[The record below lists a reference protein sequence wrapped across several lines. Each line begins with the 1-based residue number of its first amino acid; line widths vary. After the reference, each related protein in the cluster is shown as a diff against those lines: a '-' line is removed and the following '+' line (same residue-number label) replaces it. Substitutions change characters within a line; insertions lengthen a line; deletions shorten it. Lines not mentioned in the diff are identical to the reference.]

1 MSRSLLAVFL
11 LLASPLFAAPP
22 AIKKLTLR
30 AVKPEKWNGRCPHMF
45 RFVGEITSRRAGDV
59 RYRWDRS
66 DGASAQD
73 QVIHFSAPN
82 QRRTVST
89 SWTRSQPG
97 RGWVQ
102 IRVISPDV
110 ARSSK
115 AGFSLRCR

>member
-1 MSRSLLAVFL
+1 MLRSLLAVFI
-11 LLASPLFAAPP
+11 LLASPLLAAPP

-30 AVKPEKWNGRCPHMF
+30 AVNPTKWDGRCPHTF
-45 RFVGEITSRRAGDV
+45 RFAGEITSRRAGDV

-89 SWTRSQPG
+89 SWARSQPG